1 MISEIIFLTLNT
13 LFINIS
19 ENYIHELSHNHKY
32 GGFLY
37 KAHHKH
43 HAIDYPPTKLMKIK
57 DEMDTDT
64 RKPYVIVIGTG
75 YGIIYTILPLYYYLI
90 FLTYTSIY
98 LLIVNELHNHYHYKI
113 IVYYILFSLNS
124 KASVKFVFISYHN
137 LIPNVIRM
145 PSSSIIIINNSSAI
159 NVWYQIHLV
168 LYALSMDRSSGS
180 GSL

>member
-98 LLIVNELHNHYHYKI
+98 LLIVNELHNHYHYIDSPLKKYKWFLRLRRLHHI
-113 IVYYILFSLNS
+113 HHIKTNKNYNLAFHITDKYRESYLNNCDS
-124 KASVKFVFISYHN
+124 KYLN
-137 LIPNVIRM
+137 E
-145 PSSSIIIINNSSAI
+145 
-159 NVWYQIHLV
+159 
-168 LYALSMDRSSGS
+168 
-180 GSL
+180 